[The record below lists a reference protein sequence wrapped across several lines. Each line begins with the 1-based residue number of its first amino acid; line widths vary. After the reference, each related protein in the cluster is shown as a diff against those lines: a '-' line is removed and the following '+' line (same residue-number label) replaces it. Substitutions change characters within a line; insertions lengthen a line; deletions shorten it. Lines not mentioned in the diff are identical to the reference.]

1 MLVETL
7 GNLNINGLM
16 LQGSN
21 RVLKDLTTLRLQ
33 CRGLAFVGTFASN
46 WNRLIHEL
54 SSTVGLRNRAPM
66 YDFSNNCTGVKDCMN
81 KDENKEFI
89 YYF

>member
-1 MLVETL
+1 MLDERL
-7 GNLNINGLM
+7 GNLHISGLK
-16 LQGSN
+16 LQGSS
-21 RVLKDLTTLRLQ
+21 RVLKDLTTLRFQ
-33 CRGLAFVGTFASN
+33 CRGLAFVGTFQSN

-66 YDFSNNCTGVKDCMN
+66 FDFTNNCTGVQDCMK
-81 KDENKEFI
+81 KDKDKEFI

>member
-1 MLVETL
+1 MLDERL
-7 GNLNINGLM
+7 GNLHISGLK

-21 RVLKDLTTLRLQ
+21 RVLKDLTTLRFQ
-33 CRGLAFVGTFASN
+33 CRGLAFVGTFQSN

-66 YDFSNNCTGVKDCMN
+66 FDFSNNCTGVKDCIN
-81 KDENKEFI
+81 KDKDKPFI

>member
-1 MLVETL
+1 MLEERL
-7 GNLNINGLM
+7 GNHHVGGLK
-16 LQGSN
+16 LQGSV

-33 CRGLAFVGTFASN
+33 CRGLAFVGTMASN

-66 YDFSNNCTGVKDCMN
+66 FDFSNNCTGVKDCMN
-81 KDENKEFI
+81 KDYDKEFI